1 MLAESQDLGYFL
13 YFLNFIFILVGD
25 LGGGGAREEYVVSNF
40 NHYYT
45 Y

>member
-25 LGGGGAREEYVVSNF
+25 LGGGLVKNMWCQILIIIIII
-40 NHYYT
+40 N
-45 Y
+45 